1 MDQKILILDEKQ
13 FLEIKEDLKTIIK
26 VLEKQS
32 KLDPLK
38 KWVNSKVAADFLNIK
53 IRTLYFWC
61 HNGLL
66 HPKKIGGILLFD
78 RIEIEA
84 LIEGKDC

>member
-13 FLEIKEDLKTIIK
+13 FLEIKADIKTIIK
-26 VLEKQS
+26 VLEKQGN
-32 KLDPLK
+32 LDPLK
-38 KWVNSKVAADFLNIK
+38 KWVNSKMAADILNVK
-53 IRTLYFWC
+53 IRTLYSYC

-78 RIEIEA
+78 HIEIEE
-84 LIEGKDC
+84 LIEGM